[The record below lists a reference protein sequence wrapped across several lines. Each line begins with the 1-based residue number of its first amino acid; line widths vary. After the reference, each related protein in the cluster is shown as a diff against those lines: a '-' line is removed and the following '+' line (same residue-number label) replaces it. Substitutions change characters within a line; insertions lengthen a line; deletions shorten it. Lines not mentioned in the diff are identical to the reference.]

1 MSTQIM
7 ISLLRK
13 GQTGNEMIKILE
25 EIAKVTDVVPDGFN
39 RLSVLA
45 HQQATLDEIAI

>member
-13 GQTGNEMIKILE
+13 GQNGEEILKILD
-25 EIAKVTDVVPDGFN
+25 EIT
-39 RLSVLA
+39 
-45 HQQATLDEIAI
+45 QQEPADQGTLDEIEF

>member
-13 GQTGNEMIKILE
+13 GQNGEQILKILD
-25 EIAKVTDVVPDGFN
+25 EITQQE
-39 RLSVLA
+39 SV
-45 HQQATLDEIAI
+45 HQGTLDEIEF

>member
-13 GQTGNEMIKILE
+13 GETGDQILKI
-25 EIAKVTDVVPDGFN
+25 
-39 RLSVLA
+39 
-45 HQQATLDEIAI
+45 LDEITTEESDQDQTTLEF

>member
-13 GQTGNEMIKILE
+13 GQTGDQILE
-25 EIAKVTDVVPDGFN
+25 ILDEITQEPDTE
-39 RLSVLA
+39 
-45 HQQATLDEIAI
+45 QATLDEIAI